1 MATLTERV
9 VFDLE
14 LSRREAVDLYNV
26 LSQLSGGAADK
37 TEDVRLAVS
46 AAIGGDEPG

>member
-1 MATLTERV
+1 MATLTERA

-14 LSRREAVDLYNV
+14 LSEREAVDLYNV

-37 TEDVRLAVS
+37 IEAIRVAV
-46 AAIGGDEPG
+46 AGALGEPVQ